1 MFLNYALLR
10 RLSTEKPT
18 AFQINADNIW
28 IFNDGEARKYTP
40 WAVSGTDLPE
50 GTWALCDSNSVLKQP
65 SAFMLGNKLITI
77 QATPPKIDH
86 YAQWVKEKMGLRYY
100 MDVFS
105 EREITQL
112 RYSIGSSFL
121 FVI

>member
-18 AFQINADNIW
+18 AFQIAADDIW
-28 IFNDGEARKYTP
+28 IFNDSEVRRYKG
-40 WAVSGTDLPE
+40 AVVVPDLPR
-50 GTWALCDSNSVLKQP
+50 GAWALCDSNSVLKQP
-65 SAFMLGNKLITI
+65 SAFMLRNKLITI
-77 QATPPKIDH
+77 QATSPKEDH